1 MLSLLYISSQ
11 QQYFSSKLIDI
22 NLLCKLINIGID
34 FGAVTAFGLLA
45 KYDLEQQSELQGKV
59 DAKIERKKEMKKIG
73 KTMKERESILKDLE
87 LEITLGEDRTRI
99 VKVSD
104 LQAGAKQHMIIIAGP
119 KQACRDG
126 KYFVFVFSIYFY
138 VDYSLFRLVLHYTTM
153 RPS

>member
-1 MLSLLYISSQ
+1 
-11 QQYFSSKLIDI
+11 
-22 NLLCKLINIGID
+22 
-34 FGAVTAFGLLA
+34 
-45 KYDLEQQSELQGKV
+45 
-59 DAKIERKKEMKKIG
+59 MKKIG

-126 KYFVFVFSIYFY
+126 KYFLFFPFIFTSIILCSAWY
-138 VDYSLFRLVLHYTTM
+138 YTIQQ
-153 RPS
+153 